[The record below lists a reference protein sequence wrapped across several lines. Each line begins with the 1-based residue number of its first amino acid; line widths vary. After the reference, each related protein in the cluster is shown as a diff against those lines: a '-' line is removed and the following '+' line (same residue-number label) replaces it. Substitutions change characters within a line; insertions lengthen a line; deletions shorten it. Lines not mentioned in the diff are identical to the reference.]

1 MRRAFHH
8 LRDYREGA
16 TAALHG
22 ARISRHIAHEG
33 AEDANGFLP
42 ARNTKGEGER
52 RSVRERKTKKIIVSL
67 PPRFSSIS
75 RNITPVRRGR
85 RQTRLRKSNLKTT
98 RNEKEPKQITKT

>member
-8 LRDYREGA
+8 LRDYREEA

-67 PPRFSSIS
+67 SFSPSLSSILLYPSQYYS
-75 RNITPVRRGR
+75 RTQRKETN
-85 RQTRLRKSNLKTT
+85 QTAQIKSEDN
-98 RNEKEPKQITKT
+98 P

>member
-33 AEDANGFLP
+33 AEDANGFF
-42 ARNTKGEGER
+42 TSTEHEGR
-52 RSVRERKTKKIIVSL
+52 GRKTVSEREKQRKLLSLSPLDSPLSLAILL
-67 PPRFSSIS
+67 PYAEEGDKPDCA
-75 RNITPVRRGR
+75 N
-85 RQTRLRKSNLKTT
+85 
-98 RNEKEPKQITKT
+98 QI

>member
-52 RSVRERKTKKIIVSL
+52 RSVREKNKENYCLSPPSILLYLSQYYSRTQRKET
-67 PPRFSSIS
+67 
-75 RNITPVRRGR
+75 N
-85 RQTRLRKSNLKTT
+85 QTAQIKSEDN
-98 RNEKEPKQITKT
+98 P

>member
-33 AEDANGFLP
+33 AEDANGFF
-42 ARNTKGEGER
+42 TSTEHEG
-52 RSVRERKTKKIIVSL
+52 
-67 PPRFSSIS
+67 
-75 RNITPVRRGR
+75 RG
-85 RQTRLRKSNLKTT
+85 QDG
-98 RNEKEPKQITKT
+98 Q

>member
-33 AEDANGFLP
+33 AEDANGFF
-42 ARNTKGEGER
+42 TSTEHEGR
-52 RSVRERKTKKIIVSL
+52 GRKTVSEREKNKENYCL
-67 PPRFSSIS
+67 SLVLSFSPSLSSILLYPSQYYS
-75 RNITPVRRGR
+75 RTQRKETN
-85 RQTRLRKSNLKTT
+85 QTAQIKSEDN
-98 RNEKEPKQITKT
+98 P

>member
-33 AEDANGFLP
+33 AEDANGFF
-42 ARNTKGEGER
+42 TSTEHEGR
-52 RSVRERKTKKIIVSL
+52 GRKTVSEREKNKENYCL
-67 PPRFSSIS
+67 SPPSILLYLSQYYS
-75 RNITPVRRGR
+75 RTQRKETN
-85 RQTRLRKSNLKTT
+85 QTAQIKSEDN
-98 RNEKEPKQITKT
+98 P